1 MPPPAAEREES
12 RFAMRALPL
21 PLRDGVGASCVALPA
36 GHWASIAEF
45 LVQRFAAI
53 PRSTWQARMR
63 AGEVVDEHGVPVTE
77 SRPYQPRLRIYYY
90 RALDAEAVI
99 PFEESILFRD
109 EQLLVVDKPH
119 FLPVTPVGKY
129 VQQSLLVRL
138 RRRLG
143 LEHLAPLHRIDRET
157 AGIVLFSIQPAQR
170 AAYSAL
176 FAERAV
182 HKRYEAI
189 VAWPGDGP
197 LPAIRRSRLAP
208 DRHFMR
214 MREVDGEP
222 NAETRFALIEQRG
235 DRARLLLS
243 PLTGRR
249 HQLRVHCAA
258 LGMPILHDA
267 IYPRLLP
274 EGQDDFAH
282 PLQLLAKEIGFVDPV
297 TGAERHFT
305 SPRSLPVLP
314 PM

>member
-1 MPPPAAEREES
+1 
-12 RFAMRALPL
+12 
-21 PLRDGVGASCVALPA
+21 VALPA
-36 GHWASIAEF
+36 GDWTSIADF
-45 LVQRFAAI
+45 LVERFAAI

-63 AGEVVDEHGVPVTE
+63 DGTVVDEHGVPVTE
-77 SRPYQPRLRIYYY
+77 SRPYEPRLRIYYY
-90 RALDAEAVI
+90 RALDAETVI
-99 PFEESILFRD
+99 PFEESILFQD
-109 EQLLVVDKPH
+109 AQLLVVDKPH

-157 AGIVLFSIQPAQR
+157 AGIVLFSVQPAQR

-176 FAERAV
+176 FAQRAV
-182 HKRYEAI
+182 TKRYEAV

-214 MREVDGEP
+214 MTEVEGVP
-222 NAETRFALIEQRG
+222 NAETGFALIEQRHG
-235 DRARLLLS
+235 FARLLLS

-249 HQLRVHCAA
+249 HQLRMHCAA
-258 LGMPILHDA
+258 LGMPILNDA

-274 EGQDDFAH
+274 EGQDAFDH
-282 PLQLLAKEIGFVDPV
+282 PLQLLAKEIGFIDPV

-305 SPRSLPVLP
+305 SPRSLALP
-314 PM
+314 LPLAPR